1 MDLWEPCLFKPP
13 QYQFRLTQTVISD
26 YQFDDPP
33 DLFIAGVQLQWGS
46 GPEEEVWSCPGK
58 QADVI

>member
-26 YQFDDPP
+26 DQFDDPP
-33 DLFIAGVQLQWGS
+33 DLFIAGVQVRKRRCGVVQGS
-46 GPEEEVWSCPGK
+46 RLTSSEGET
-58 QADVI
+58 I